1 MSVHST
7 WSLRNLYL
15 YLVCLITLIMVI
27 FSSVNLVRSVIELA
41 YPDPGYYFAVPI
53 SPDVKTPIDQ
63 AQLEQQQRDNQ
74 RQQAT
79 RNSVLSLVGS
89 GTMLLVAGP
98 LWIYH
103 WRKIERKT
111 SNATP

>member
-1 MSVHST
+1 MSVSSA

-15 YLVCLITLIMVI
+15 YLVCLITLVIVI
-27 FSSVNLVRSVIELA
+27 FSSVNLVRAVIELA
-41 YPDPGYYFAVPI
+41 YPDPGYYMAVPVE
-53 SPDVKTPIDQ
+53 PDGKTTVDQ
-63 AQLEQQQRDNQ
+63 AQLDQQQKNQ

-79 RNSVLSLVGS
+79 RNSVLSLVSS
-89 GTMLLVAGP
+89 GTLLLVAGP

-111 SNATP
+111 GNATS